1 MKYKK
6 IRRDPLIRAQDILLL
21 LEKLTKNN
29 KTKRRPRR
37 ENAIDTEKIDTTR
50 ASKIKIL
57 REAQNNKIRKTRRTR
72 WTEYMKNET
81 M

>member
-1 MKYKK
+1 MKYTK
-6 IRRDPLIRAQDILLL
+6 IRRDSLIRAQDILLL

-37 ENAIDTEKIDTTR
+37 ENAIDTEHFDTTR
-50 ASKIKIL
+50 ASKIKIS
-57 REAQNNKIRKTRRTR
+57 REAQNNKIRKTRRIH